1 MSGLEES
8 DALFFFEGKER
19 EFALYQALV
28 EQLRGRTTRLAHPG
42 GQEPDQFVRPA
53 FCSAQSRCLCGARRG
68 GRSGASW

>member
-28 EQLRGRTTRLAHPG
+28 EQ
-42 GQEPDQFVRPA
+42 
-53 FCSAQSRCLCGARRG
+53 
-68 GRSGASW
+68 